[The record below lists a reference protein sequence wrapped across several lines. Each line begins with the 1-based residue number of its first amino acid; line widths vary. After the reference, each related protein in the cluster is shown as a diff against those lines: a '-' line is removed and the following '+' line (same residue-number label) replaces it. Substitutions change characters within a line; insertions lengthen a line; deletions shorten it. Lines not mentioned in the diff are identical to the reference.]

1 MSFSKTY
8 FLCPTSDF
16 IHPPPAGPLR
26 LGSIIRSTSTPQL
39 PLNGASVV
47 AVANAS
53 PPQME
58 TDWKKTV
65 SAKTGFGLG
74 VFAQFLQ
81 LATGS
86 PGIGPEV
93 DVERARQTAS
103 VFAFDTMT
111 TLSFE
116 PTPQY
121 VEEAIKAPAVQAWLR
136 EPRQRFSPVVT
147 LFLVTGMKLVNGA
160 RIRYSSSGSTALTAS
175 LGVDVPALGFTV
187 GPKGHWS
194 SADDDETEFSRESE
208 FIFAFRV
215 KRLRIGRRISTE
227 DYSKGAFLANAGDA
241 KTDASEPI
249 LADDIDGAALGNA
262 YLVTDATEDDDVY
275 CVPA

>member
-1 MSFSKTY
+1 
-8 FLCPTSDF
+8 
-16 IHPPPAGPLR
+16 
-26 LGSIIRSTSTPQL
+26 
-39 PLNGASVV
+39 
-47 AVANAS
+47 
-53 PPQME
+53 ME

-65 SAKTGFGLG
+65 SAKSGFGLG

-81 LATGS
+81 LATGGS
-86 PGIGPEV
+86 GIGPEI
-93 DVERARQTAS
+93 DVERSRQTANR
-103 VFAFDTMT
+103 FAFDTMT

-121 VEEAIKAPAVQAWLR
+121 VEEATKTPAVQAWLR

-160 RIRYSSSGSTALTAS
+160 RIKYSSSGSTAFTAN
-175 LGVDVPALGFTV
+175 LGVDVPALGFTA
-187 GPKGHWS
+187 GPKGRWT

-215 KRLRIGRRISTE
+215 KRLRIGRKISTE
-227 DYSKGAFLANAGDA
+227 DYSKGAFLANAGDT
-241 KTDASEPI
+241 KNDASEPI
-249 LADDIDGAALGNA
+249 LADDIDGSAFENA
-262 YLVTDATEDDDVY
+262 YFVSDATEDDDVY